1 MTEELRQKAE
11 EWCLNHTFAD
21 TESAEEYYYKTYP
34 VTLNIGEEERK
45 KEVIDIFLAG
55 YKKANEWH
63 YVKDGDLP
71 KAYQKCYFIYSN
83 YYNKDGEV
91 DFSESSVSVRTGLYA
106 FYYDEEGEE
115 TTDPCFY
122 DDIVGDEIDPSEV
135 YAWKEIVLPELKE
148 SE

>member
-1 MTEELRQKAE
+1 MFEKEAE
-11 EWCLNHTFAD
+11 EWLIDNVCKDCTRYEKCKSKEHCTCK
-21 TESAEEYYYKTYP
+21 ECSKEKWQKGAE
-34 VTLNIGEEERK
+34 
-45 KEVIDIFLAG
+45 FG
-55 YKKANEWH
+55 YNKANEWH
-63 YVKDGDLP
+63 KVADGDLP

-83 YYNKDGEV
+83 YYNKNGKV
-91 DFSESSVSVRTGLYA
+91 NFSESSVSVRTGLYA